1 MSSTPDNAFIP
12 LAGAAASPNQRP
24 DFSVTV
30 LAQTENAQPF
40 RPLGQPLK
48 AACAIT
54 HDSGCEPRVTVQR
67 EGDRISSIR
76 VQCACGQ
83 VIELACVYES
93 STEKS

>member
-1 MSSTPDNAFIP
+1 MTSTPDNAFIP
-12 LAGAAASPNQRP
+12 LTGAAAFANQRP

-30 LAQTENAQPF
+30 LAQAENAQPF
-40 RPLGQPLK
+40 RPLGQPLN
-48 AACAIT
+48 AACAIA

-67 EGDRISSIR
+67 EGERVSSIR

-93 STEKS
+93 STGKS